1 MNKTLLFT
9 MAALLAGTTAA
20 SAQYAVGDIVQ
31 TNTGSCRV
39 MGANMLTNGDFSD
52 ASDPLTG
59 WTNVSGS
66 CNASLRDTLKVY
78 DDDPEYGTYVQMAM
92 ASGSAM
98 GINFGMSA
106 NMRTSLLLYPGSYL
120 FTYRAK
126 LQVGGVT
133 STARHS
139 GRNDNYQDVYINQDG
154 KGPFPTETSSNA
166 IKASVAEWIDMP
178 KGEWVTVN
186 YYYHTDTAAYVN
198 FEFFNLSQLDCF
210 TDFGV
215 YPAVEC
221 ADVRVVDDAIN
232 TLNAIISDEEN
243 FPDAG
248 QFLGDSLADLTAIR
262 NNPTLLGNISPAD
275 LQSKLVGI
283 VGSGAN
289 STLSQ
294 YLNSI
299 TSADVS
305 SYFSPGGYFTFDN
318 AATKRA
324 DKGAAD
330 EWSTTGAR
338 WGVSEPWSN
347 FYTNHIFAEIH
358 ALYGLG
364 EGSEY
369 ISAQLPAGKY
379 LYIVQ
384 GAAHQYYA
392 NGAGAH
398 SNYYIPDYCHQ
409 RDGLG
414 FFINADTVEME
425 DVPTAFAKTYVKVF
439 DVAEDGEQTVGF
451 YRKGNEAF
459 VGNDRNKYSGGG
471 RVMFDNVAIRI
482 LGKSDADIKQY
493 ILDTTLVVSR
503 NALEAMRDS
512 AVKVHA
518 DDVHYIFGK
527 QALQDS
533 IDVTNAVLDQCI
545 MATQENI
552 DKLDARLSPMRSA
565 IAAYYA
571 LNAEYT
577 QLYDDIVLTQ
587 SLIGDPERVLG
598 KVELQAAFDE
608 ANAYFTALNTY
619 SERDSVR
626 LVSTDKVLM
635 AAVQTFYNANAT
647 YFTPAPVNIQNADF
661 SDGTNGWVTDGITN
675 ISGTAA
681 WRVGT
686 VDTGSDVSGTVRA
699 MYYNRGIIASDI
711 KWLYQDVP
719 ITGNGVY
726 EFFATCAVHNSRWYT
741 TEDNN
746 TNVYLYANR
755 DSTYVITE
763 GPGVNYQFVGKWGKF
778 SVVTNVTDLNDPEV
792 CPKPGYLR
800 IGLEKRSDIENL
812 QLNIIYFAEPKLL
825 YYGDWGGID
834 GIYNVEE
841 VSLTFDVYNL
851 SGMKVRSNATSL
863 EGLPKGIYIVNGKKY
878 VVK

>member
-1 MNKTLLFT
+1 

-39 MGANMLTNGDFSD
+39 IGANLLVNGDFSY
-52 ASDPLTG
+52 ASDPLAG

-78 DDDPEYGTYVQMAM
+78 DNDPEYGTYVQMALD
-92 ASGSAM
+92 AGGTM
-98 GINFGMSA
+98 GNNLGRSA

-133 STARHS
+133 STARNA

-154 KGPFPTETSSNA
+154 KNPFPTETSSNA
-166 IKASVAEWIDMP
+166 IKASLAEWIDMP

-198 FEFFNLSQLDCF
+198 FEFFNLSLLDCF

-215 YPAVEC
+215 YPAMEC

-262 NNPTLLGNISPAD
+262 NNPTLLGNMSPAD

-318 AATKRA
+318 AAI
-324 DKGAAD
+324 KGANKGQAD
-330 EWSTTGAR
+330 EWSTTGSR

-347 FYTNHIFAEIH
+347 FYTNHIFADIN
-358 ALYGLG
+358 ASYGLG

-369 ISAQLPAGKY
+369 IKAPQLPAGKY

-384 GAAHQYYA
+384 GAAHQYYK
-392 NGAGAH
+392 NGVGNS
-398 SNYYIPDYCHQ
+398 SNATIPDYCNP

-425 DVPTAFAKTYVKVF
+425 DVPTAFAKTYIKVF

-451 YRKGNEAF
+451 YRKGNNAF
-459 VGNDRNKYSGGG
+459 SGNDRNKRSGGG

-577 QLYDDIVLTQ
+577 QLYEDIVLAQ
-587 SLIGDPERVLG
+587 SLIDDPDRLLG
-598 KVELQAAFDE
+598 KVELQSAFDE
-608 ANAYFTALNTY
+608 ANAYFTALNTS
-619 SERDSVR
+619 SERDSIR
-626 LVSTDKVLM
+626 LVSTDKALM

-681 WRVGT
+681 WKVGT

-699 MYYNRGIIASDI
+699 MYYNRGVIASDI

-719 ITGNGVY
+719 ITANGAY
-726 EFFATCAVHNSRWYT
+726 EFFATCAVHNSKWYT

-746 TNVYLYANR
+746 SNVYLYANR
-755 DSTYVITE
+755 DSAYVITQ
-763 GPGVNYQFVGKWGKF
+763 GPGVNAQVVGEFDRF
-778 SVVTNVTDLNDPEV
+778 SVVTYVTDLNDPEV
-792 CPKPGYLR
+792 CPEPGYLR

-863 EGLPKGIYIVNGKKY
+863 EGLSKGIYIVNGKKY